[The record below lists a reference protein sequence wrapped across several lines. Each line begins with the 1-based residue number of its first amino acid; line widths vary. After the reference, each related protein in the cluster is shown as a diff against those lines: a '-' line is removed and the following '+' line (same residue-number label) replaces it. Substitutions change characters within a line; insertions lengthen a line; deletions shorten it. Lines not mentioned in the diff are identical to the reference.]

1 MQGSAARAFVPERFA
16 LSPLSDDTPL
26 LSDAAALRA
35 AAVLRGYL
43 FFRQLVSAAAL
54 GPVRAFV
61 RAFGA
66 AAGWV
71 HADDANPPWVEAV
84 PGVQLAGRGF
94 DDPAWIRLQQD
105 LNRLPAF
112 HALGEDP
119 RVLEVLGAVYG
130 EPARGATT
138 HLCWIKLPGSPQH
151 TTLPHQDRYYVP
163 ACEDLWTAWY
173 PLVPTPFA
181 LGPLA
186 VIAGSHRSGLWHHT
200 HALAGIDVPDGSA
213 WDSSEVLPGDVL
225 LFGGL
230 TVHAGWANV
239 SADRVRVSADVRF
252 RRASSPP
259 GVL

>member
-1 MQGSAARAFVPERFA
+1 MFVPERFA
-16 LSPLSDDTPL
+16 VAPLVDDTAL
-26 LSDAAALRA
+26 LDDAAALREA
-35 AAVLRGYL
+35 AELRGYL
-43 FFRQLVSAAAL
+43 FFRQLVRPATLA
-54 GPVRAFV
+54 PIRAFV
-61 RAFGA
+61 RAFGVA
-66 AAGWV
+66 EGWF
-71 HADDANPPWVEAV
+71 HADDTEPAWIDAV
-84 PGVQLAGRGF
+84 PGRQLAGRGF
-94 DDPAWIRLQQD
+94 DDPAWVRLQQAI
-105 LNRLPAF
+105 NARAAF
-112 HALGEDP
+112 HALGEEP

-151 TTLPHQDRYYVP
+151 TTLPHQDLFYVP
-163 ACEDLWTAWY
+163 ACDDLWTAWY

-200 HALAGIDVPDGSA
+200 HALAGIDVPDGTA
-213 WDSSEVLPGDVL
+213 WHSSEVVPGDVL

-239 SADRVRVSADVRF
+239 SPDRVRVSADVRF

-259 GVL
+259 GTL